1 MPAVSLTVNTELAS
15 AAEQVKVTPDVL
27 GAVTAQA
34 ESEAKAMPAP
44 DSVMTTPALAP
55 AVMAVLGVNETVAVV

>member
-1 MPAVSLTVNTELAS
+1 VPAVSLTVNTELAS
-15 AAEQVKVTPDVL
+15 ATVQVGLPEL

-34 ESEAKAMPAP
+34 ESEAKAMPVP
-44 DSVMTTPALAP
+44 ESVMTTPALVP